1 MSADA
6 FGRPADEFAALVPAA
21 AGSEDSTTLT
31 NIVGPQFEHEARLV
45 VADNFDRVCVWGREH
60 TRIVSRIWD
69 GGSGSREEDITCFV
83 SNDDGSPC
91 VDLLE
96 SGVYVL
102 RSSDYVVAPEVAH
115 SIVRSQNLSPD
126 RRAPENAKYFLAGAY
141 SGDLARGLRKAKIGP
156 KVTQMAT
163 LLDFLMAR
171 KQESMGVRPKDI
183 TAIVGAAG
191 LAFSYSS
198 GSRQEV
204 KDRLL
209 PMIREFASSDPNLS
223 RLMAARRLLVY
234 ILDTSQSP
242 QTFLLRAMTRLTDS
256 VAQIG
261 KFGVVLCLVVRV
273 GIHAVNGQVHGLRH
287 LSALPGKLLSRMWQH
302 VSRCA
307 TFPAAELASL
317 LLLPTRRGVAS
328 ATGGTLCRFALLFV
342 LFCGQIFRRA
352 LFCAAF
358 CSAHQAFN

>member
-45 VADNFDRVCVWGREH
+45 VADTFDRVCVWGREH

-102 RSSDYVVAPEVAH
+102 LRSSDSVVAPEVAH
-115 SIVRSQNLSPD
+115 SIVCSQNLSPD

-141 SGDLARGLRKAKIGP
+141 IGDLARGLRKAKIGP
-156 KVTQMAT
+156 KVTLMAT

-171 KQESMGVRPKDI
+171 KQESMGVRPNDI

-204 KDRLL
+204 KERLL
-209 PMIREFASSDPNLS
+209 PMIREFAYSDPNLS
-223 RLMAARRLLVY
+223 RLMAARRPLVY

-242 QTFLLRAMTRLTDS
+242 QRFYY
-256 VAQIG
+256 
-261 KFGVVLCLVVRV
+261 
-273 GIHAVNGQVHGLRH
+273 GQ
-287 LSALPGKLLSRMWQH
+287 
-302 VSRCA
+302 
-307 TFPAAELASL
+307 
-317 LLLPTRRGVAS
+317 
-328 ATGGTLCRFALLFV
+328 
-342 LFCGQIFRRA
+342 
-352 LFCAAF
+352 
-358 CSAHQAFN
+358 